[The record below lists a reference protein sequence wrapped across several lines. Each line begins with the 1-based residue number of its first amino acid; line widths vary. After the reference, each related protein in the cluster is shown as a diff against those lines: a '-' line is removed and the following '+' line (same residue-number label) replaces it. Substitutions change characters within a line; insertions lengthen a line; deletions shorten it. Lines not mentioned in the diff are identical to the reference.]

1 MQSPQT
7 LHGAVTMQ
15 RIIAVPPDNRCFVS
29 VRNYSFPQNG
39 CQGAHVSGLDPYFFV
54 RLPAFSYCIG
64 VRPLRSAESPV
75 RGRRKRPCCRLGPT
89 DSELLT
95 NKGVNPLEDAQIIDL
110 FLARSETAI
119 SQTAIRYGRYLK
131 TIAGKGLPL
140 PVQRQS
146 PRAARYAA

>member
-1 MQSPQT
+1 MAPDAVSAATEEHSP
-7 LHGAVTMQ
+7 LPGS
-15 RIIAVPPDNRCFVS
+15 RKRSRFS
-29 VRNYSFPQNG
+29 
-39 CQGAHVSGLDPYFFV
+39 YFFV

-64 VRPLRSAESPV
+64 VRSLH
-75 RGRRKRPCCRLGPT
+75 
-89 DSELLT
+89 